1 MSSAS
6 FLIINSCRSGYPAVV
21 LQTFKMQYKYVTL
34 LLLKNLKHNCG
45 ILKKF
50 QRVTYRD
57 VCVSNVLATTIAI
70 PIIIKV
76 FLSDIKTVLQ
86 SPQKN
91 T

>member
-6 FLIINSCRSGYPAVV
+6 FLIINSCRSGSLAVV
-21 LQTFKMQYKYVTL
+21 LQTFKMQCKYLTL
-34 LLLKNLKHNCG
+34 LLLKNLKHHCG

-57 VCVSNVLATTIAI
+57 VCVRNVLATTIAI

-76 FLSDIKTVLQ
+76 FLSNIRTVLQ
-86 SPQKN
+86 IPQEN